1 MRLAVLLL
9 ATMLTV
15 ARARADAPAAQS
27 ITLAQALAAADR
39 APAVQ
44 AGVHDLAAAEASVEA
59 ASAWPNPSL
68 HVGTSRLTARVIA
81 SAAVPLP
88 VFGTVGAARRVAN
101 AEAAV
106 VRAETDLNV
115 RDLHHRVVVAWIA
128 LARAHAEVDTQAV
141 AAKQAADLVTIADGR
156 RTAGTAADVDVT
168 VAIAAR
174 TRANVAAA
182 SAVRAEVAA
191 SAELAGLLGWD
202 PTRAIRAEG
211 VLVTGGILGDDG
223 DELAVLQRRLRVHP
237 ERAASE
243 RRIAATEANLDQLHA
258 ARWPGLAI
266 EGEVDYDDPTI
277 TEGRT
282 ALDRTDARIGI
293 SLDLPV
299 FARIGD
305 RIRAGEATALAQRAR
320 LAALDGE
327 LAGHLAAVHARWRAA
342 VERLTALE
350 REVLPASD
358 QAARLSMQAYR
369 EGARDLASALV
380 AERDLAA
387 VRAELNDARA
397 EAAIAFA
404 ELRLAAGEDVHGP

>member
-1 MRLAVLLL
+1 
-9 ATMLTV
+9 
-15 ARARADAPAAQS
+15 
-27 ITLAQALAAADR
+27 
-39 APAVQ
+39 
-44 AGVHDLAAAEASVEA
+44 
-59 ASAWPNPSL
+59 
-68 HVGTSRLTARVIA
+68 
-81 SAAVPLP
+81 
-88 VFGTVGAARRVAN
+88 
-101 AEAAV
+101 
-106 VRAETDLNV
+106 
-115 RDLHHRVVVAWIA
+115 
-128 LARAHAEVDTQAV
+128 
-141 AAKQAADLVTIADGR
+141 
-156 RTAGTAADVDVT
+156 
-168 VAIAAR
+168 
-174 TRANVAAA
+174 
-182 SAVRAEVAA
+182 
-191 SAELAGLLGWD
+191 
-202 PTRAIRAEG
+202 